1 MKWKVYIYIFI
12 MKNKQ
17 FLSIVCRMCTFN
29 CRIDIFNV
37 NNVDRR
43 RTCYFTK
50 GDALRHG
57 SFPKEIFN
65 EKVFFPVHSHAYACT
80 IVLRFIVTRYC
91 YSQFIFIE
99 KRNRYSLVD
108 EATPLE
114 IGTKKQHS
122 ITLFKYKTISSFITI
137 IIAFS
142 LSSLSNLNFPWRTT
156 CALINFFIT
165 TPVPCFSLLGFLL
178 EQKKNKKKKTRSGG
192 NSGLGDYL

>member
-1 MKWKVYIYIFI
+1 M
-12 MKNKQ
+12 
-17 FLSIVCRMCTFN
+17 
-29 CRIDIFNV
+29 
-37 NNVDRR
+37 
-43 RTCYFTK
+43 
-50 GDALRHG
+50 
-57 SFPKEIFN
+57 
-65 EKVFFPVHSHAYACT
+65 
-80 IVLRFIVTRYC
+80 
-91 YSQFIFIE
+91 
-99 KRNRYSLVD
+99 D

-137 IIAFS
+137 IITFS

>member
-1 MKWKVYIYIFI
+1 MYVEYVHLTVGLTYSMWITW
-12 MKNKQ
+12 
-17 FLSIVCRMCTFN
+17 IVEGLV
-29 CRIDIFNV
+29 IL
-37 NNVDRR
+37 RR
-43 RTCYFTK
+43 
-50 GDALRHG
+50 
-57 SFPKEIFN
+57 
-65 EKVFFPVHSHAYACT
+65 
-80 IVLRFIVTRYC
+80 VTRCVTALSPKKFSMKEYFSP
-91 YSQFIFIE
+91 YFRTHTRAQSFFVSSSLDTVTRNLYLL
-99 KRNRYSLVD
+99 KKKNRYSLVD

-137 IIAFS
+137 IITFS

-178 EQKKNKKKKTRSGG
+178 KQKKNKKKKTRSGG

>member
-12 MKNKQ
+12 RKNKR
-17 FLSIVCRMCTFN
+17 FLSIVCRICIFN

-65 EKVFFPVHSHAYACT
+65 EKVFFPVLSHTRAQSFFVSSSLDT
-80 IVLRFIVTRYC
+80 VTRNLYLL
-91 YSQFIFIE
+91 
-99 KRNRYSLVD
+99 KKKNRYSLVD

-137 IIAFS
+137 IITFS

>member
-1 MKWKVYIYIFI
+1 

-17 FLSIVCRMCTFN
+17 FLFIVCRICTFN

-65 EKVFFPVHSHAYACT
+65 EKVFFPVLSHAYACT

-99 KRNRYSLVD
+99 KKNRYSLVD

-137 IIAFS
+137 IITFF